1 MDVITSHINADFDAL
16 ASVVAAKK
24 IYPDAMVMFP
34 GSLEKKVRDYV
45 DVFQPVEIKRIRDIS
60 LEDVERLII
69 VDTKHADR
77 LGNLKEILSK
87 PDLKIH
93 IYDHHPADKSD
104 IRGELEVID
113 NVGAVS
119 TIFTEIIQKQ
129 NIPITPEEA
138 TLLCLG
144 IYEETGSLTFS
155 STTPRDLMAVAYL
168 LKKGA
173 NLNIVSE
180 FLKVELSREE
190 FALLNE
196 LIQSLKEVV
205 VHGVR
210 VKIAKGTMEGF
221 GDVAHLA
228 HRIMDMEEM
237 DAIVLLI
244 SMADKILMVARSKVA
259 EMDASK
265 VLADFGGGGH
275 PTAASATI
283 KDIPLELL
291 EERLIESLHKN
302 IKPLKLAGDIMT
314 TPVIVISY
322 DSRIKE
328 AEDMMTRYGVNVL
341 PVIKEGKYIGIL
353 TREVVEKAIFHSL
366 SNSRCED
373 FATTDAFT
381 VSIDTPISEIERAMI
396 ERNQRFVPV
405 IDGQKIIGAI
415 TRTDILR
422 SIYEDFLRK
431 SRISP
436 LDKTTETT
444 QGYVRNVAKLLKER
458 LPDYLFE
465 FLKKAGEVADEL
477 GFNAYLVGG
486 CVRDLLR
493 GEKNLDI
500 DIVVEGNGIVFAKRL
515 ADIIGAKVIT
525 HERFGT
531 AQILM
536 SQEESRVKSQQP
548 ASESRVRSQE
558 SEERQKVKTEELR
571 IKIDVATAR
580 TEYYESP
587 AALPMVEASSI
598 KKDLYRRDFTI
609 NTLAVKLNRKDF
621 GLLID
626 YFGGQRDLRDRV
638 IRVLHNLSFIED
650 PTRAFRAIRFSERFG
665 FKLSKHTES
674 LIKSAVRMNIFEKLS
689 GTRLYDELILIFD
702 ETDPIKALKRL
713 ADYDLLKVIHPKI
726 VFTPEMESLLRSVH
740 DTIAWF
746 KLLFLDE
753 MYNKGTLYIM
763 ALLYKLNNEERG
775 LSLKRLSVSLNM
787 KEKIIKGLS
796 ASQEILRKLKPDN
809 PVEIYN
815 LLSKYEIESILFS
828 MALTEEKEKK
838 KAISHFLVELRNVK
852 PLLTGK
858 DLKALGIPP
867 GPKYSQ
873 ILKMILN
880 EKLMKRLK
888 SKEEEIE
895 FVKRLEKMI

>member
-24 IYPDAMVMFP
+24 LYPYAVIVFP

-45 DVFQPVEIKRIRDIS
+45 DVFHPVQMKRLRDIS
-60 LEDVERLII
+60 LEDIERLII

-93 IYDHHPADKSD
+93 IYDHHPVDKSD
-104 IRGELEVID
+104 IKGELEVID

-228 HRIMDMEEM
+228 HRIMDMEET

-259 EMDASK
+259 EMDAAK

-302 IKPLKLAGDIMT
+302 IRPLKLAGDIMT

-322 DSRIKE
+322 NSTIKE
-328 AEDMMTRYGVNVL
+328 AEDTMTRYGVNVL
-341 PVIKEGKYIGIL
+341 PVVKEGKYLGIL

-373 FATTDAFT
+373 FATIDAFT
-381 VSIDTPISEIERAMI
+381 VSIDTPISEIEKAMI

-405 IDGQKIIGAI
+405 IEGQKIIGAI

-458 LPDYLFE
+458 LPEYLFE
-465 FLKKAGEVADEL
+465 FLKKAGEIADKL

-493 GEKNLDI
+493 GERNLDI
-500 DIVVEGNGIVFAKRL
+500 DIVIEGDGIAFAKRL
-515 ADIIGAKVIT
+515 AEVIGAKVIT

-531 AQILM
+531 AQILI
-536 SQEESRVKSQQP
+536 SQESKVKSQQP
-548 ASESRVRSQE
+548 VAESGVKSQESRV
-558 SEERQKVKTEELR
+558 KIEELR
-571 IKIDVATAR
+571 LKIDVATAR
-580 TEYYESP
+580 TEYYERP

-609 NTLAVKLNRKDF
+609 NTLAVKLNTKDF

-689 GTRLYDELILIFD
+689 GTRLYDELMLTFD

-713 ADYDLLKVIHPKI
+713 ADYYLLKVIHPKI

-753 MYNKGTLYIM
+753 KYNKGVLYIM
-763 ALLYKLNNEERG
+763 ALLYKLNAEERE
-775 LSLKRLSVSLNM
+775 LALKRLSVSLNM
-787 KEKIIKGLS
+787 KEKIVKGLS

-828 MALTEEKEKK
+828 MALTEENENK
-838 KAISHFLVELRNVK
+838 KAISHFLVELRNIK

-858 DLKALGIPP
+858 DLKALGITP

-873 ILKMILN
+873 ILKRILN

-895 FVKRLEKMI
+895 FVKRLENLI

>member
-24 IYPDAMVMFP
+24 LYPDAMVIFP

-45 DVFQPVEIKRIRDIS
+45 DVFHPVEIKRIRDIS
-60 LEDVERLII
+60 LEDIERLII

-77 LGNLKEILSK
+77 LGNLKEILKK

-93 IYDHHPADKSD
+93 IYDHHPVDKAD
-104 IRGELEVID
+104 IRGELEIID

-129 NIPITPEEA
+129 NIPLTPEEA

-155 STTPRDLMAVAYL
+155 STTTRDLMAVAYL
-168 LKKGA
+168 LKRGA

-205 VHGVR
+205 IHGVR

-228 HRIMDMEEM
+228 HRIMDMEET

-283 KDIPLELL
+283 KDIPLEVL
-291 EERLIESLHKN
+291 EERLIESLNKN
-302 IKPLKLAGDIMT
+302 IRPLKLAGDIMT

-322 DSRIKE
+322 DSTIKE
-328 AEDMMTRYGVNVL
+328 AEDMMTKYGVNVL
-341 PVIKEGKYIGIL
+341 PVVKDGRYFGIL

-366 SNSRCED
+366 MNSRCED
-373 FATTDAFT
+373 FATIDAFT
-381 VSIDTPISEIERAMI
+381 VSVDTPISEIERAMI

-436 LDKTTETT
+436 ADKTAETV
-444 QGYVRNVAKLLKER
+444 QGYVRNVAKLLRER
-458 LPDYLFE
+458 LPEYLFE
-465 FLKKAGEVADEL
+465 FLKKAGEVADDL

-500 DIVVEGNGIVFAKRL
+500 DIVVEGNGIVFAKKL
-515 ADIIGAKVIT
+515 AAVVGARVTT

-531 AQILM
+531 AQVII
-536 SQEESRVKSQQP
+536 SQESRVKS
-548 ASESRVRSQE
+548 
-558 SEERQKVKTEELR
+558 EELR
-571 IKIDVATAR
+571 LKIDVATAR
-580 TEYYESP
+580 TEYYERP

-609 NTLAVKLNRKDF
+609 NTLAVKLNKKDF

-626 YFGGQRDLRDRV
+626 YFGGQRDLRDKV

-665 FKLSKHTES
+665 FKLSKHTEG

-689 GTRLYDELILIFD
+689 GTRLYDELMLTFD
-702 ETDPIKALKRL
+702 ETDPIKALKRF
-713 ADYDLLKVIHPKI
+713 ADYNLLKVIHPKI
-726 VFTPEMESLLRSVH
+726 SFTPEMESLLRSIH
-740 DTIAWF
+740 DTTTWF

-753 MYNKGTLYIM
+753 QYNKGILYIM
-763 ALLYKLNNEERG
+763 ALLYKLDGENRE
-775 LSLKRLSVSLNM
+775 LALTRLSVSSNM
-787 KEKIIKGLS
+787 KDRIIKGLY
-796 ASQEILRKLKPDN
+796 ASQEILRRLKPDN

-815 LLSKYEIESILFS
+815 LLSKYEIEPILFS
-828 MALTEEKEKK
+828 MALTEEIEKK
-838 KAISHFLVELRNVK
+838 RAISHFLLELRNIK
-852 PLLTGK
+852 PILRGK

-867 GPKYSQ
+867 GPKYAQ
-873 ILKMILN
+873 ILKLILN

-895 FVKRLEKMI
+895 FVKRLENLI